1 MNSQPV
7 LSDASQ
13 LELSIVIPIYNE
25 EGNIATLHREL
36 NEALAEIGRDCEVI
50 AINDGSQDRS
60 YELLNEV
67 QARDPR
73 WHIIHFRRNFG
84 QTAAIAAGFDAARG
98 EIVVTMDADLQNDPR
113 DIKLL
118 LGRFDEGYDIVS
130 GWRQNRKEPFLLRRL
145 PSAIANALISRST
158 GIKLH
163 DYGCTLKAYHHD
175 VAKGVQL
182 YGELHRFI
190 PALARQMGV
199 RVAEVPVKDR
209 ARKWGSSKYG
219 ISRTFKVVLDL
230 IVVVFILSYF
240 NRPLYVFGAAGFL
253 VGGIGT
259 LLGAY
264 LTVFKLLTENKI
276 GDRPLL
282 QLAALL
288 MVLGVQFVSTGIV
301 ADMIMRTYHES
312 QRKPIYFVRERRRAE
327 PAEDQA
333 ELDHAQAP
341 GAATSTCDGAYQ
353 GS

>member
-1 MNSQPV
+1 MTNKPEDI
-7 LSDASQ
+7 LRPE
-13 LELSIVIPIYNE
+13 LELSIVVPIYNE
-25 EGNIATLHREL
+25 EGNIDKLHSELSSALVAT
-36 NEALAEIGRDCEVI
+36 GRDYEVI
-50 AINDGSQDRS
+50 AINDGSQDGS
-60 YELLNEV
+60 YDLLNAV

-84 QTAAIAAGFDAARG
+84 QTAALSAGFDAARG
-98 EIVVTMDADLQNDPR
+98 QIVVTIDADLQNDPR
-113 DIKLL
+113 DIQALL
-118 LGRFDEGYDIVS
+118 DKFAEGYDIVS
-130 GWRQNRKEPFLLRRL
+130 GWRQNRKESLFLRRI
-145 PSAIANALISRST
+145 PSAMANRLISRST

-163 DYGCTLKAYHHD
+163 DYGCTLKAYDFD
-175 VAKGVQL
+175 VVKGVQL

-199 RVAEVPVKDR
+199 RVAEIPVKDR
-209 ARKWGSSKYG
+209 ARQWGRSKYG
-219 ISRTFKVVLDL
+219 FSRTFKVLLDL

-264 LTVFKLLTENKI
+264 LTIFKLLTENKI

-312 QRKPIYFVRERRRAE
+312 QHKPIYYIRERRRSEPSEASVDIE
-327 PAEDQA
+327 PA
-333 ELDHAQAP
+333 
-341 GAATSTCDGAYQ
+341 
-353 GS
+353 

>member
-1 MNSQPV
+1 MSVAPELV
-7 LSDASQ
+7 ERPELALSV
-13 LELSIVIPIYNE
+13 VIPIFNE
-25 EGNIATLHREL
+25 EGNIERLYREL
-36 NEALAEIGRDCEVI
+36 TDTLRDIGRDYEVI

-60 YELLNEV
+60 WDMLNAV
-67 QARDPR
+67 QARDAR

-98 EIVVTMDADLQNDPR
+98 DIVVTIDADLQNDPR
-113 DIKLL
+113 DIALVLDK
-118 LGRFDEGYDIVS
+118 FAEGYDIVS
-130 GWRQNRKEPFLLRRL
+130 GWRQDRKEPLFLRRI
-145 PSAIANALISRST
+145 PSMMANWIISRST

-163 DYGCTLKAYHHD
+163 DYGCTLKAYSFD
-175 VAKGVQL
+175 VVKAVKL

-190 PALARQMGV
+190 PALASQMGV

-209 ARKWGSSKYG
+209 ARRWGSSKYG
-219 ISRTFKVVLDL
+219 FGRTFKVILDL
-230 IVVVFILSYF
+230 IVVVFLLSYF
-240 NRPLYVFGAAGFL
+240 SRPLYVFGAAGFL

-288 MVLGVQFVSTGIV
+288 VVLGVQFISTGIV

-312 QRKPIYFVRERRRAE
+312 QHKPIYYIRERRPSEAVDE
-327 PAEDQA
+327 TAKIP
-333 ELDHAQAP
+333 
-341 GAATSTCDGAYQ
+341 STQ
-353 GS
+353 FK

>member
-1 MNSQPV
+1 MSNQPDDIQQPELD
-7 LSDASQ
+7 LS
-13 LELSIVIPIYNE
+13 VVVPIYNE
-25 EGNIATLHREL
+25 AGNIDRLHREL
-36 NEALAEIGRDCEVI
+36 SAALAATGRDYEII
-50 AINDGSQDRS
+50 AINDGSQDGS
-60 YELLNEV
+60 YDLLNDV
-67 QARDPR
+67 QARDSR

-84 QTAAIAAGFDAARG
+84 QTAAMAAGFDAARG
-98 EIVVTMDADLQNDPR
+98 EIVVTIDADLQNDPR
-113 DIKLL
+113 DIQRLL
-118 LGRFDEGYDIVS
+118 DKFAEGYDIVS
-130 GWRQNRKEPFLLRRL
+130 GWRQNRKEPLFLRRI
-145 PSAIANALISRST
+145 PSALANRLISRST

-163 DYGCTLKAYHHD
+163 DYGCTLKAYHFD
-175 VAKGVQL
+175 VVKGVQL

-199 RVAEVPVKDR
+199 RVAEIPVNDR
-209 ARKWGSSKYG
+209 ARQWGSSKYG
-219 ISRTFKVVLDL
+219 FSRTFKVVLDL

-253 VGGIGT
+253 VGGIGG

-312 QRKPIYFVRERRRAE
+312 QHKPIYYIRERRRKE
-327 PAEDQA
+327 PKREEADK
-333 ELDHAQAP
+333 AP
-341 GAATSTCDGAYQ
+341 V
-353 GS
+353 

>member
-1 MNSQPV
+1 MSNRPDDIQHPE
-7 LSDASQ
+7 
-13 LELSIVIPIYNE
+13 LELSIVVPIYDE
-25 EGNIATLHREL
+25 EGNIDKLHNEL
-36 NEALAEIGRDCEVI
+36 TKALAATGLDYEVI
-50 AINDGSQDRS
+50 AINDGSQDGS
-60 YELLNEV
+60 FELLNAV
-67 QARDPR
+67 HARDPR

-84 QTAAIAAGFDAARG
+84 QTAAMAAGFDAARG
-98 EIVVTMDADLQNDPR
+98 EVVVTIDADLQNDPR
-113 DIKLL
+113 DIPRLL
-118 LGRFDEGYDIVS
+118 DKFAEGYDIVS
-130 GWRQNRKEPFLLRRL
+130 GWRQDRKEPLILRRI
-145 PSAIANALISRST
+145 PSAMANRLISRST

-163 DYGCTLKAYHHD
+163 DYGCTLKAYHFD
-175 VAKGVQL
+175 VVKGVQL

-209 ARKWGSSKYG
+209 ARQWGRSKYG
-219 ISRTFKVVLDL
+219 FSRTFKVVLDL

-253 VGGIGT
+253 VGGIGA

-312 QRKPIYFVRERRRAE
+312 QHKPIYYIRERRRTTPNSAGVDKE
-327 PAEDQA
+327 VA
-333 ELDHAQAP
+333 
-341 GAATSTCDGAYQ
+341 
-353 GS
+353 

>member
-1 MNSQPV
+1 MDNRLAAIETPE
-7 LSDASQ
+7 LA
-13 LELSIVIPIYNE
+13 LSIVIPIYNE
-25 EGNIATLHREL
+25 EGNIERLHREL
-36 NEALAEIGRDCEVI
+36 SEALGEIGREYEVI
-50 AINDGSQDRS
+50 AINDGSHDRS
-60 YELLNEV
+60 YELLNAA
-67 QARDPR
+67 QARDAH
-73 WHIIHFRRNFG
+73 WQVIHFRRNFG
-84 QTAAIAAGFDAARG
+84 QTAAMAAGFDAARG
-98 EIVVTMDADLQNDPR
+98 KIVVTIDADLQNDPR
-113 DIKLL
+113 DIKRLL
-118 LGRFDEGYDIVS
+118 DKFDEGYDIVS
-130 GWRQNRKEPFLLRRL
+130 GWRQDRKEPFFLRRL
-145 PSAIANALISRST
+145 PSMIANSLISRST
-158 GIKLH
+158 GIRLH
-163 DYGCTLKAYHHD
+163 DYGCTLKAYHFD

-209 ARKWGSSKYG
+209 ARHWGSSKYG

-312 QRKPIYFVRERRRAE
+312 QRKPIYFIRERRRTQAKGETGE
-327 PAEDQA
+327 PERV
-333 ELDHAQAP
+333 
-341 GAATSTCDGAYQ
+341 
-353 GS
+353 

>member
-1 MNSQPV
+1 MSNQP
-7 LSDASQ
+7 DDIPHPE
-13 LELSIVIPIYNE
+13 LELSVVVPIYNE
-25 EGNIATLHREL
+25 EGNIDKLHSELSQALVAT
-36 NEALAEIGRDCEVI
+36 GRDYEVI
-50 AINDGSQDRS
+50 AINDGSQDGS
-60 YELLNEV
+60 YGLLNAV

-84 QTAAIAAGFDAARG
+84 QTAAMAAGFDAARG
-98 EIVVTMDADLQNDPR
+98 EIVVTIDADLQNDPR
-113 DIKLL
+113 DIPRLL
-118 LGRFDEGYDIVS
+118 DKFAEGYDIVS
-130 GWRQNRKEPFLLRRL
+130 GWRQNRKEPLLLRRI
-145 PSAIANALISRST
+145 PSALANRLISRST

-163 DYGCTLKAYHHD
+163 DYGCTLKAYHFD
-175 VAKGVQL
+175 VVKGIQL

-209 ARKWGSSKYG
+209 ARQWGSSKYG
-219 ISRTFKVVLDL
+219 FSRTFKVVLDL

-253 VGGIGT
+253 VGGIGG

-312 QRKPIYFVRERRRAE
+312 QRKPIYYIRERRRGQPDAAKADKA
-327 PAEDQA
+327 PA
-333 ELDHAQAP
+333 
-341 GAATSTCDGAYQ
+341 
-353 GS
+353 

>member
-1 MNSQPV
+1 MSYRP
-7 LSDASQ
+7 DDIEHPE
-13 LELSIVIPIYNE
+13 LELSVVVPIYNE
-25 EGNIATLHREL
+25 EGNIDKLHSEL
-36 NEALAEIGRDCEVI
+36 TAALAATGRDYEVI
-50 AINDGSQDRS
+50 AINDGSQDGS
-60 YELLNEV
+60 YDLLNAV
-67 QARDPR
+67 QARDSR

-84 QTAAIAAGFDAARG
+84 QTAAMAAGFDAARG
-98 EIVVTMDADLQNDPR
+98 EIVVTIDADLQNDPR
-113 DIKLL
+113 DIQRLL
-118 LGRFDEGYDIVS
+118 DKFAEGYDIVS
-130 GWRQNRKEPFLLRRL
+130 GWRQNRKESLLLRRI
-145 PSAIANALISRST
+145 PSALANRLISRST

-163 DYGCTLKAYHHD
+163 DYGCTLKAYHFD
-175 VAKGVQL
+175 VVKGVQL

-199 RVAEVPVKDR
+199 RVAEIPVKDR
-209 ARKWGSSKYG
+209 ARQWGSSKYG
-219 ISRTFKVVLDL
+219 FSRTFKVVLDL

-253 VGGIGT
+253 VGGIGG

-312 QRKPIYFVRERRRAE
+312 QHKPIYYIREMRRGQPDAARA
-327 PAEDQA
+327 DK
-333 ELDHAQAP
+333 
-341 GAATSTCDGAYQ
+341 TST
-353 GS
+353 

>member
-1 MNSQPV
+1 MSNRPEDI
-7 LSDASQ
+7 LHPE
-13 LELSIVIPIYNE
+13 LELSIVVPIYNE
-25 EGNIATLHREL
+25 EGNIDKLHSEL
-36 NEALAEIGRDCEVI
+36 TAALAATGRDYEVI
-50 AINDGSQDRS
+50 AINDGSQDGS
-60 YELLNEV
+60 YDLLNAV
-67 QARDPR
+67 QASDPR

-98 EIVVTMDADLQNDPR
+98 EVVVTIDADLQNDPH
-113 DIKLL
+113 DIQALL
-118 LGRFDEGYDIVS
+118 DKFAEGYDIVS
-130 GWRQNRKEPFLLRRL
+130 GWRQDRKESLFLRRI
-145 PSAIANALISRST
+145 PSALANRLISRST

-163 DYGCTLKAYHHD
+163 DYGCTLKAYHFD

-199 RVAEVPVKDR
+199 RVAEIPVKDR
-209 ARKWGSSKYG
+209 ARQWGSSKYG
-219 ISRTFKVVLDL
+219 FSRTFKVVLDL

-253 VGGIGT
+253 VGGIGG

-312 QRKPIYFVRERRRAE
+312 QHKPIYFVRERRRSQPEASSADKQ
-327 PAEDQA
+327 PA
-333 ELDHAQAP
+333 
-341 GAATSTCDGAYQ
+341 
-353 GS
+353 

>member
-1 MNSQPV
+1 MSNRPDDI
-7 LSDASQ
+7 LNPE
-13 LELSIVIPIYNE
+13 LELSIVVPIYNE
-25 EGNIATLHREL
+25 EGNIDKLHSEL
-36 NEALAEIGRDCEVI
+36 TEALVASGRDYEVI
-50 AINDGSQDRS
+50 AINDGSQDGS
-60 YELLNEV
+60 YDLLNAV

-84 QTAAIAAGFDAARG
+84 QTAAMAAGFDAARG
-98 EIVVTMDADLQNDPR
+98 AIVVTIDADLQNDPR
-113 DIKLL
+113 DIQRLL
-118 LGRFDEGYDIVS
+118 DKFAEGYDIVS
-130 GWRQNRKEPFLLRRL
+130 GWRQNRKEPLFLRRI
-145 PSAIANALISRST
+145 PSALANRLISRST

-163 DYGCTLKAYHHD
+163 DYGCTLKAYHFD
-175 VAKGVQL
+175 VVKGVQL

-199 RVAEVPVKDR
+199 RVAEIPVNDR
-209 ARKWGSSKYG
+209 ARQWGSSKYG
-219 ISRTFKVVLDL
+219 FGRTFKVVLDL

-312 QRKPIYFVRERRRAE
+312 QRKPIYYIRERRHSQPEEAAVDKE
-327 PAEDQA
+327 PA
-333 ELDHAQAP
+333 
-341 GAATSTCDGAYQ
+341 
-353 GS
+353 

>member
-1 MNSQPV
+1 M
-7 LSDASQ
+7 SDDPAGISAPQ
-13 LELSIVIPIYNE
+13 LALSIVIPIYNE
-25 EGNIATLHREL
+25 EGNIDELHREL
-36 NEALAEIGRDCEVI
+36 SAALDEIGRDYEVI
-50 AINDGSQDRS
+50 AINDGSQDNS
-60 YELLNEV
+60 YALLNAV
-67 QARDPR
+67 QERDPR

-84 QTAAIAAGFDAARG
+84 QTAAMAAGFDAARG
-98 EIVVTMDADLQNDPR
+98 RVVITIDADLQNDPR
-113 DIKLL
+113 DIQALL
-118 LGRFDEGYDIVS
+118 DKFDQGYDIVS

-145 PSAIANALISRST
+145 PSMLANSLISRST

-163 DYGCTLKAYHHD
+163 DYGCTLKAYDFD

-209 ARKWGSSKYG
+209 ARRWGSSKYG

-253 VGGIGT
+253 VGGLGA
-259 LLGAY
+259 LLGGY

-312 QRKPIYFVRERRRAE
+312 QRKPIYYIRERRWTD
-327 PAEDQA
+327 P
-333 ELDHAQAP
+333 
-341 GAATSTCDGAYQ
+341 AATREEEARV
-353 GS
+353 